1 MILSQVRPLSKWGLM
16 VIFLLA
22 SFFAKAQNNDNLNG
36 KVIDSIGNALEKT
49 TITFIPLDGGKM
61 RRTITN
67 GKGDF
72 SISKKGSKK
81 FKVLF
86 SMIGFGTDTLQ
97 SRNVGLLDS
106 VTIKL
111 YQRTFQLEEV
121 MVISHPKHPIL
132 VRKDTVSY
140 DLASFSGKNDRY
152 LSETLSRIKGLRVNE
167 RGEVFAQG
175 EKISKITLND
185 EEIFNG
191 DVGLLTRNLPLEL
204 LESAEVINDYG
215 KESTITGIKGASTK
229 TLNIH
234 TKAPTLAGGFGELQ
248 GGIGSRETYTA
259 GGTANYFDKKNQ
271 FSATAG
277 TNNINKPNM
286 LGSSVFD
293 NSTSMQAL
301 QEGLN
306 RATNF
311 SFNGR
316 TKFGQ
321 SSQLFL
327 SAEQAN
333 TFNRTFGE
341 GRTTTVQQNDNIDYT
356 ENFARTAKDRSRKF
370 NFRYDLSTSRFA
382 VNVSPWIRS
391 LKQERNEQR
400 DAIFLMSLD
409 SARNYDLQSSNK
421 EDGLGI
427 DASVYYKFNKAKR
440 TFAVKLLSDKVQ
452 QDEVQNIINDFNSA
466 FEPLNLNVGNRRD
479 KTNISPT
486 VSYTEPLGKNGILEF
501 SYNRNDN
508 RDNLKRNAQNEDG
521 HTVDTLSGNVDS
533 RIVKNH
539 YDSRFQ
545 YQAKKWLYDMTL
557 SYQDDYL
564 TTDSY
569 INGSATKNG
578 YSKLFPSVQ
587 VTYFMTAEKSITLTG
602 KKFNT
607 LPATY
612 QVVSIPTLTDPL
624 FVRVGNADLR
634 PESNLQASLSFKSMN
649 AIKGSIL
656 RANLEY
662 TATDDKITAS
672 SAQVIE
678 GKAQQFVSL
687 SNADGYKRLSADYFF
702 SKSFSG
708 NKAIDLSGRLTYD
721 NNPQYINNEFTT
733 GKNLN
738 LHQSVKFLWPVS
750 RSLNLNPAVMYRLMD
765 VDYGIEEMQ
774 LSPISTLN
782 LLLDVAYNKGNFSS
796 RLGANKFI
804 NSGFAGNDLNN
815 FIINTNISYKIFKGA
830 CLLSLE
836 VQDLLNNNTGIR
848 RSVSNNTVS
857 DLYVNRLSR
866 YFMFSINYK
875 IGSFK
880 Q

>member
-1 MILSQVRPLSKWGLM
+1 MILSRVRLLSQWGVM
-16 VIFLLA
+16 VIFLLV
-22 SFFAKAQNNDNLNG
+22 SFCAKAQNYDKLNG
-36 KVIDSIGNALEKT
+36 RVIDSLGNALEKT

-67 GKGDF
+67 GNGDF
-72 SISKKGSKK
+72 SISTKGSKK

-97 SRNVGLLDS
+97 SRSIELLDS

-111 YQRTFQLEEV
+111 YQRTLQLQEV
-121 MVISHPKHPIL
+121 MVISHPKHPIV

-140 DLASFSGKNDRY
+140 DLASFSGENDRY

-191 DVGLLTRNLPLEL
+191 DVGLLTRNLPLEI

-215 KESTITGIKGASTK
+215 QESTITGMKGASTK

-234 TKAPTLAGGFGELQ
+234 TKTPTIAGSFGELQ

-277 TNNINKPNM
+277 ANNINKPNM
-286 LGSSVFD
+286 LSSSVFD
-293 NSTSMQAL
+293 NSVSMQAL

-316 TKFGQ
+316 TKLGQ
-321 SSQLFL
+321 SSQLYL

-333 TFNRTFGE
+333 AFNRTFGE

-356 ENFARTAKDRSRKF
+356 ENFASTAKDRSRKF
-370 NFRYDLSTSRFA
+370 NFRYELSRTRFA
-382 VNVSPWIRS
+382 VNISPWIRS
-391 LKQERNEQR
+391 LKQERSQQR
-400 DAIFLMSLD
+400 DALFLSSLD
-409 SARNYDLQSSNK
+409 SARNYDLKSNNK

-427 DASVYYKFNKAKR
+427 DASVYYKFNKSKR
-440 TFAVKLLSDKVQ
+440 TFAVKILSDKVQ
-452 QDEVQNIINDFNSA
+452 QDEVQAIFNDFNRTI
-466 FEPLNLNVGNRRD
+466 EPLNLNVGNRRD
-479 KTNISPT
+479 KTTISPT
-486 VSYTEPLGKNGILEF
+486 VAYTEPLGKNGILEF
-501 SYNRNDN
+501 SYSRNDN
-508 RDNLKRNAQNEDG
+508 RDNLKRNAQNQDG
-521 HTVDTLSGNVDS
+521 ITVDTLTGNVDS

-545 YQAKKWLYDMTL
+545 YQAKKWHYDMTL

-564 TTDSY
+564 RTDPY
-569 INGSATKNG
+569 KNGSVSRIRYA
-578 YSKLFPSVQ
+578 KLLPSVQ
-587 VTYFMTAEKSITLTG
+587 VTYFMTEEKSITLTG
-602 KKFNT
+602 KQFNS

-624 FVRVGNADLR
+624 FVRTGNADLR
-634 PESNLQASLSFKSMN
+634 HESNLQASLSFKSMN

-662 TATDDKITAS
+662 TQTDDKITAS
-672 SAQVIE
+672 SEQVIE

-687 SNADGYKRLSADYFF
+687 LNADGYKRLSTDYFF

-708 NKAIDLSGRLTYD
+708 NKAIDLSGRLSYD

-738 LHQSVKFLWPVS
+738 LHQSVKFLWTVS
-750 RSLNLNPAVMYRLMD
+750 KALNLNPAVMYRLMD
-765 VDYGIEEMQ
+765 VDYGIEYMK
-774 LSPISTLN
+774 LPPISTLN
-782 LLLDVAYNKGNFSS
+782 LLLDVVYKKGNFSS
-796 RLGANKFI
+796 KLGANKFF

-815 FIINTNISYKIFKGA
+815 FIINTNISYKMFKGG

-875 IGSFK
+875 IGNFK
-880 Q
+880 